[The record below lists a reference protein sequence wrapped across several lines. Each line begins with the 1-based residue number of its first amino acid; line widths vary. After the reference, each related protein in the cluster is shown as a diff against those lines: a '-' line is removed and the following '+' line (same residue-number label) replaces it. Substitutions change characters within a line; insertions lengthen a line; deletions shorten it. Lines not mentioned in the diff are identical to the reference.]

1 VDFKGVF
8 DRESNQVHLFER
20 TVGGMFRAPVK
31 VKGIEDESV
40 RDALPPLVYARVC
53 EELELLEGGGS
64 AFSFEQIRHGQLTPV
79 FYGSAMNN
87 FGVQMMLDRFLELAP
102 PPAPRMSG
110 DEIISPD
117 TPGFSGFVFKIQANM
132 NPRHRDHVAFIRIVS
147 GCFQRDMTAFNTRT
161 GARLRLGN
169 SQRLFAQERETVN
182 EAWAGDVVGLVG
194 NYDFLIG
201 DTLADD
207 PKVKFDEMPRFAPE
221 CFAFL
226 HNENTAK
233 FKRFRDGLDQLL
245 KEGLAQP
252 FELPDAAVRLEFA
265 SWTIV
270 RWLREKNPADA
281 PKPAKGGILPRP
293 NLVTSYDTKLALDA
307 FGNWVAL
314 FSDKISAGY
323 FESKNSEKFD
333 ISPFPF

>member
-1 VDFKGVF
+1 
-8 DRESNQVHLFER
+8 
-20 TVGGMFRAPVK
+20 
-31 VKGIEDESV
+31 
-40 RDALPPLVYARVC
+40 
-53 EELELLEGGGS
+53 
-64 AFSFEQIRHGQLTPV
+64 
-79 FYGSAMNN
+79 
-87 FGVQMMLDRFLELAP
+87 
-102 PPAPRMSG
+102 MSG

-252 FELPDAAVRLEFA
+252 FELPDAAVRVPLLGVVGSLQFDVLKYRLETEYNAEVRLEFA